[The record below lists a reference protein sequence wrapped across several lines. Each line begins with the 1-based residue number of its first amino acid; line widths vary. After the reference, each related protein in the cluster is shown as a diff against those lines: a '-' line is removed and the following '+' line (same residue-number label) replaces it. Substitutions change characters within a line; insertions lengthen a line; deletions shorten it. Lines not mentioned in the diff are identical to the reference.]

1 MEVYYKK
8 TKAYLGST
16 KGSLPLPSPKK
27 ELKNVSLLKPL
38 VKGVELH
45 KFPSEHAVVVEGE
58 NLWFCREIL
67 LGEGRNIIS
76 IANPMESVSRY
87 IIQFNYPPTEKTDR
101 VIARNGLVR
110 VTLNSHFAS
119 SIRKRVKVEQ
129 VSLLL
134 LLASITFSYACMYA
148 ETT

>member
-8 TKAYLGST
+8 TKVYFGSG

-58 NLWFCREIL
+58 NLWFCHEIL
-67 LGEGRNIIS
+67 LGEGRNVIS
-76 IANPMESVSRY
+76 ITNPMESVSRHV
-87 IIQFNYPPTEKTDR
+87 IQFNYPPTEKTDI
-101 VIARNGLVR
+101 IARNGLVR
-110 VTLNSHFAS
+110 VTLNSYFAS
-119 SIRKRVKVEQ
+119 SIWKQVKVEQ
-129 VSLLL
+129 VSFIIL
-134 LLASITFSYACMYA
+134 SVPYPI
-148 ETT
+148 

>member
-8 TKAYLGST
+8 TKVYLGSG

-76 IANPMESVSRY
+76 IANPMESVSRHV
-87 IIQFNYPPTEKTDR
+87 IQFNYPPTEKTDR

-129 VSLLL
+129 VSFVYCL
-134 LLASITFSYACMYA
+134 
-148 ETT
+148 